1 MLLIIAAGVKTVAVS
16 GCGTSRCRAN
26 GTDVALGG
34 DDGKGRRGGVSDCDE
49 MVLVGSLYKC
59 NDAGTS
65 VMEPVLV
72 MMMIMLVT
80 LVREMT
86 TWRYC
91 WSWGKIAEMLQR
103 IEFTRWHF

>member
-16 GCGTSRCRAN
+16 GCGTSSCRTN
-26 GTDVALGG
+26 GIDVALGG
-34 DDGKGRRGGVSDCDE
+34 DDGKGRSGGDSDCCE

-65 VMEPVLV
+65 VMVPVLV
-72 MMMIMLVT
+72 MMMIMLVI
-80 LVREMT
+80 LVREMA
-86 TWRYC
+86 TWRHC
-91 WSWGKIAEMLQR
+91 WPSVVAEILQR